1 MADNDFF
8 PTLRNIE
15 PDSAFVQALDRFI
28 AKAQPF
34 TPWEMFGRVP
44 SAPHGKSRLRRWI
57 DFYRFVI
64 KGEGYGAALVE
75 SPAYNDLVRWLMRT
89 VSPQAYLLFRLL
101 CRNELVG
108 EDQLA
113 TIVGSQ
119 AVSEAV
125 NSRILFR
132 RSGHVLCTITFVP
145 FGRHYYITQAR
156 RIDQDRSRYGV
167 APVNLTFQT
176 YLQVRYLKPR
186 VAALR
191 PTRILEVGCGAGV
204 ITVEMASSGAARDGI
219 DITRPCLTFAAAN
232 AMLRGDSGARFFES
246 DLFSRVSD
254 KYDLIMF
261 SPWQPSEKFLDPILA
276 FLEQAPD
283 HLTGDGFIFL
293 TIATQD
299 RPHDVVLEAIARL
312 LQRQGRQAERRVIM
326 SWFDGEGHVQSLSF
340 LWIAGKPGNDA
351 KPIRT
356 VWDSAYSVFVA
367 RVLSSQVRGLWR
379 GSASRDGP
387 GPHSSSGHPAES
399 KPESFLDRGR

>member
-1 MADNDFF
+1 
-8 PTLRNIE
+8 
-15 PDSAFVQALDRFI
+15 
-28 AKAQPF
+28 
-34 TPWEMFGRVP
+34 MFGRVP
-44 SAPHGKSRLRRWI
+44 SAPHGKSHLRRLI
-57 DFYRFVI
+57 DLYQFKI
-64 KGEGYGAALVE
+64 KGEGYGALIE
-75 SPAYNDLVRWLMRT
+75 SPAHDDLVRWLMRT

-108 EDQLA
+108 EDELA

-119 AVSEAV
+119 TVSEAV
-125 NSRILFR
+125 NSRILLR
-132 RSGHVLCTITFVP
+132 RNGNVLCTITLVP
-145 FGRHYYITQAR
+145 FGRQYYITEAR
-156 RIDQDRSRYGV
+156 RIDQERSRYGV
-167 APVNLTFQT
+167 SPVNLTYQT
-176 YLQVRYLKPR
+176 YLQVRYLRPR

-191 PTRILEVGCGAGV
+191 PKRILEVGCGAGV
-204 ITVEMASSGAARDGI
+204 ITVEMASSAAARDGI
-219 DITRPCLTFAAAN
+219 DVTRRCLTFAAAN
-232 AMLRGDSGARFFES
+232 AMLRGDTGARFYES
-246 DLFSRVSD
+246 DLFSRVTD

-261 SPWQPSEKFLDPILA
+261 CPWQPSEKFLELILA
-276 FLEQAPD
+276 FLERAPD
-283 HLTGDGFIFL
+283 HLTADGIIFL
-293 TIATQD
+293 GIGTQY

-340 LWIAGKPGNDA
+340 LWIVGRNGNDA

-387 GPHSSSGHPAES
+387 GPHSSSGRPAES